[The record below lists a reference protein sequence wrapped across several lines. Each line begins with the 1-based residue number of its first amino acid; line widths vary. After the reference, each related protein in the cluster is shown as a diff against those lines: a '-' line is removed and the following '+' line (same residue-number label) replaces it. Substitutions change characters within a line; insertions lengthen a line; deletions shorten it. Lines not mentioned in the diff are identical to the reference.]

1 MKNSLKYTLI
11 TLLFICFSCSKNDDS
26 PSSPAILYA
35 EENPL
40 NGFLGTSG
48 YNQQQVSMINSNLIE
63 AGFSFVPTVTGKI
76 NSVVVWI
83 PQANNAV
90 RVTIWDNA
98 TQNPVRTEIVAVTDA
113 NVPAK
118 KEIDP
123 LFLIK
128 NKEYTIT
135 MNSND
140 YYVKTKSN
148 GSAAEYPIAI
158 NNLKV
163 TSYRETI
170 GSSQTFPEGTQPD
183 YYSGNCSFNFQ
194 RTE

>member
-1 MKNSLKYTLI
+1 MKNCIKYTLVAV
-11 TLLFICFSCSKNDDS
+11 LFICFSCNKDDDS
-26 PSSPAILYA
+26 PISPAIIYV

-40 NGFLGTSG
+40 NGYLGTSG
-48 YNQQQVSMINSNLIE
+48 YSQDQVSMINNTLIE

-83 PQANNAV
+83 PQINNSV
-90 RVTIWDNA
+90 RVTIWDNS
-98 TQNPVRTEIVAVTDA
+98 TQNPIRTEIVNVTNA

-118 KEIDP
+118 KEIEP
-123 LFLIK
+123 LFLTK
-128 NKEYTIT
+128 DKEYSIT
-135 MNSND
+135 MNTDD
-140 YYVKTKSN
+140 YYLKTKSN
-148 GSAAEYPIAI
+148 GTAAVYPITV

-163 TSYRETI
+163 TSYRETL
-170 GSSQTFPEGTQPD
+170 GSSQVFPNGTQPD